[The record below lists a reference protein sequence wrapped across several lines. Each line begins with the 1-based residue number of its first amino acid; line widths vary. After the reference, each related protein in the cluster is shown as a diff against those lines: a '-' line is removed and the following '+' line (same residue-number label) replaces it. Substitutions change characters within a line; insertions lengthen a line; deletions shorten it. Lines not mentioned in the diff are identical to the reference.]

1 MNMKKKLTTL
11 VLVGVMSLGFAAS
24 TMAAGIGYVNFN
36 ALMAAHKNMPKANA
50 TMKAA
55 TEDATKTFNK
65 QSASMQDDKDKKAL
79 AQQLEQKLSAQQKT
93 LLDPI
98 IADIKKQVD
107 AVRKAK
113 GLDAIVDQGFIIAGS
128 ENAVDVTN
136 DVGQRIK

>member
-1 MNMKKKLTTL
+1 MNMRKKLTTL
-11 VLVGVMSLGFAAS
+11 TLVGMMSLGFTAS
-24 TMAAGIGYVNFN
+24 TMAAGVGYVNFN
-36 ALMAAHKNMPKANA
+36 ALMTAHKNMPKAEA

-65 QSASMQDDKDKKAL
+65 QSASMQDEKDKKAL
-79 AQQLEQKLSAQQKT
+79 AQQLEQKLSAQQKA

-98 IADIKKQVD
+98 VADIKKQVE
-107 AVRKAK
+107 AVRKTK

-128 ENAVDVTN
+128 ENVIDVTN